1 METGHTEEALK
12 LMKSDIATS
21 EILKDMLDEV
31 DDVALKAYALDEKGN
46 RTGDKVRM
54 QDEGYLSRPFG
65 RTGHKT
71 SAAEMEIWK
80 KSQNTKFLL
89 EILVLHIL
97 K

>member
-1 METGHTEEALK
+1 
-12 LMKSDIATS
+12 
-21 EILKDMLDEV
+21 
-31 DDVALKAYALDEKGN
+31 
-46 RTGDKVRM
+46 M
-54 QDEGYLSRPFG
+54 QDEGYFSRPFE
-65 RTGHKT
+65 RTGHKA

>member
-1 METGHTEEALK
+1 
-12 LMKSDIATS
+12 
-21 EILKDMLDEV
+21 
-31 DDVALKAYALDEKGN
+31 
-46 RTGDKVRM
+46 M

-65 RTGHKT
+65 RTRHKT

-80 KSQNTKFLL
+80 KSQNAKFLL

>member
-1 METGHTEEALK
+1 
-12 LMKSDIATS
+12 
-21 EILKDMLDEV
+21 
-31 DDVALKAYALDEKGN
+31 
-46 RTGDKVRM
+46 M

>member
-1 METGHTEEALK
+1 MLKNEPQKKWKIGIIFYKQEKKTG
-12 LMKSDIATS
+12 
-21 EILKDMLDEV
+21 
-31 DDVALKAYALDEKGN
+31 G
-46 RTGDKVRM
+46 KVRM